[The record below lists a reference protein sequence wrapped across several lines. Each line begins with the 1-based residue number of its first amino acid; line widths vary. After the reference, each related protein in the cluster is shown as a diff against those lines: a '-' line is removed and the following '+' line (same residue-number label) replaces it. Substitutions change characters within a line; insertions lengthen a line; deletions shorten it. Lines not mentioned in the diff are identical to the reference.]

1 MTPNSEYSSEPLDPQ
16 FPRDLEKSGIPQE
29 KWHRF
34 SQHGLGTLIP
44 KMGIFFEEL
53 TAEYTVATM
62 PVAENTQPGGLL
74 HGGASAALL
83 ETLGSFAANEAA
95 PEGYVAVGTELNISH
110 VRSATSGLV
119 RGTCIALKIGRS
131 QCVHR
136 IDITDERG
144 KLISTGRMTNSIIPR
159 R

>member
-1 MTPNSEYSSEPLDPQ
+1 MAPRPQHSSEPLDPQ
-16 FPRDLEKSGIPQE
+16 FQSELEKSGIPAE
-29 KWHRF
+29 KWQQF
-34 SQHGLGTLIP
+34 TQHGVGTLIP
-44 KMGIFFEEL
+44 KLGIVFEEL
-53 TAEYTVATM
+53 SPERTVATM
-62 PVAENTQPGGLL
+62 PVAENTQPAGLL

-95 PEGYVAVGTELNISH
+95 PEGYAAVGTELNISH

-136 IDITDERG
+136 IDITDEQG